1 MAVHAHVDQPQAMQP
16 LRLLEVDGTLTPGAI
31 PQIDGDQV
39 LGALRL
45 MMLSR
50 AFDDKGTSLQRQGR
64 FGTFSAVRGQEASV
78 VGSAI
83 ALDRQRD
90 WIVPQYRE
98 LPALLHHGLPLRNF
112 ILYFS
117 GHPAGGHIPEG
128 VRLLP
133 MQISLAAQLPQAV
146 GLAWGL
152 KLQGIDGVVLVYFGD
167 GASSEGDFHEACNLA
182 GVVKAPVVFFLQN
195 NGWAISTPRARQSA
209 ALSLAARASG
219 YGFEGV
225 TVDGNDLL
233 AVHAV
238 TETAVARARA
248 GQGPTLIESLT
259 YRLGAHNTADDPTR
273 YVDPDM
279 LDSWRARD
287 PILRVQRYLAAQGCW
302 NDTIAAEM
310 ETDISHTLEQAFAAA
325 RDVPP
330 PTSDD
335 LFTHVYAQPTQRQL
349 RQSREYAEAHNASA
363 PRKRG

>member
-1 MAVHAHVDQPQAMQP
+1 MEP
-16 LRLLEVDGTLTPGAI
+16 LRLLEADGTLRPGCV
-31 PQIDGDQV
+31 PLMESDQI

-83 ALDRQRD
+83 ALDRERD

-152 KLQGIDGVVLVYFGD
+152 TLQGINAVVLVYFGD

-182 GVVKAPVVFFLQN
+182 GVVKAPIVFFLQN

-209 ALSLAARASG
+209 ARSLAGRAAG

-238 TETAVARARA
+238 TQAAVARARA
-248 GQGPTLIESLT
+248 GLGPTLIESLT

-273 YVDPDM
+273 YVDPDT
-279 LDSWRARD
+279 LGSWLARD
-287 PILRVQRYLAAQGCW
+287 PIVRVQRYLTEQGRW

-310 ETDISHTLEQAFAAA
+310 EADISHTLEEAFAAA

-330 PTSDD
+330 PTPDD

-349 RQSREYAEAHNASA
+349 RQAGEYAEAHDAKP